1 MFTNRRAVH
10 IEWGDCD
17 PAGIVYYPR
26 FFEFFD
32 ASTAALFEK
41 AGLPKQQLLSKYGI
55 LGIPMVDTQAKFL
68 APATFGDSVEIESR
82 IADWGNSSFTVE
94 HKMYKDATMI
104 AEGFEKRV
112 WTVKAPGEKNG
123 IKSRPIPAEV
133 KERFR

>member
-112 WTVKAPGEKNG
+112 WTVRAPGEKNG

>member
-1 MFTNRRAVH
+1 MFTNRRAVR

-32 ASTAALFEK
+32 ASTAALFEE

-68 APATFGDSVEIESR
+68 APATFGDTVEIESR

-94 HKMYKDATMI
+94 HKMYKDGMVI

-112 WTVKAPGEKNG
+112 WTVKAPAEKNG

>member
-1 MFTNRRAVH
+1 MFTNRRAVRV
-10 IEWGDCD
+10 EWGDCD

-41 AGLPKQQLLSKYGI
+41 AGFRKHGLLEKYGI
-55 LGIPMVDTQAKFL
+55 VGIPMVDTQAKFF
-68 APATFGDSVEIESR
+68 APATFGDTVEIESR
-82 IADWGNSSFTVE
+82 IADWGTSSFTVE
-94 HKMYKDATMI
+94 HKLYKDATLI
-104 AEGFEKRV
+104 AEGLEKRV

-123 IKSRPIPAEV
+123 LKSRPIPAEV

>member
-1 MFTNRRAVH
+1 MFTNRREVRV
-10 IEWGDCD
+10 EWGDCD

-41 AGLPKQQLLSKYGI
+41 AGFPKHELLEKYGI
-55 LGIPMVDTQAKFL
+55 AGIPMVDTQAKFL
-68 APATFGDSVEIESR
+68 APATFGDTVEIDSR

-94 HKMYKDATMI
+94 HKLYKSGALI

-123 IKSRPIPAEV
+123 LKSRPIPAEV
-133 KERFR
+133 KDRFR